1 MLEERTEGEK
11 KAYFEGYKQ
20 CYDHF
25 RYLVLR
31 HKQRNIALDKMEHQ
45 VELLKTVLYKEGDKA

>member
-20 CYDHF
+20 CYEHF
-25 RYLVLR
+25 RYLILR
-31 HKQRNIALDKMEHQ
+31 HKQRHIALDKMERQ
-45 VELLKTVLYKEGDKA
+45 VDLLGAVIYKEGDK

>member
-20 CYDHF
+20 CYEHF
-25 RYLVLR
+25 RHLILR
-31 HKQRNIALDKMEHQ
+31 HKQRHIALDKMERQ
-45 VELLKTVLYKEGDKA
+45 VGLLGAVIYKEGDK

>member
-20 CYDHF
+20 CYEHF
-25 RYLVLR
+25 RYLILR
-31 HKQRNIALDKMEHQ
+31 HKQRHIALDKMERQ
-45 VELLKTVLYKEGDKA
+45 VVLLGAVIYKEGDK

>member
-11 KAYFEGYKQ
+11 KAYFEGYEQ
-20 CYDHF
+20 CFKHF

-31 HKQRNIALDKMEHQ
+31 HKQQNIALDKMDHQ
-45 VELLKTVLYKEGDKA
+45 VELLRAVIYKEGDKT